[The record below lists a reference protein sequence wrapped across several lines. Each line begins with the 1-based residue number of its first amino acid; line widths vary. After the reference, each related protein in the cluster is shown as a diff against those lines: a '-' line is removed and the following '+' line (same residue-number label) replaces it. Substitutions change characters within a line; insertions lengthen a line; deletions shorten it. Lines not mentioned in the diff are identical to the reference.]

1 MHELSFLNW
10 KGYWLFSPSARPAG
24 SDLSSIPSHSSHQ
37 CPQTMSALSMS
48 NNILMG
54 CHPAHLVFPAF
65 ILRTR
70 THLALCLFHCWGLS
84 EPSPTFTEPQRQQC
98 YSLTQPSP
106 SLAVSPDLHL
116 LGAPPHC
123 PTGGSCFT
131 FAGGPA
137 CGFPV
142 LLPLWLPAQCPFLL
156 PLVTAFSFPLGS
168 SSPSS
173 QPLGLKRRW
182 VSPKL
187 QG

>member
-37 CPQTMSALSMS
+37 CPQTMSALSIS

-84 EPSPTFTEPQRQQC
+84 EPSPTFTEPPRQQC
-98 YSLTQPSP
+98 YTLTQPSP
-106 SLAVSPDLHL
+106 PLLSAQTSTSWGPLPTAPLAAAASLLQEGQPV
-116 LGAPPHC
+116 
-123 PTGGSCFT
+123 
-131 FAGGPA
+131 
-137 CGFPV
+137 GF
-142 LLPLWLPAQCPFLL
+142 Q
-156 PLVTAFSFPLGS
+156 FSFPYDYQ
-168 SSPSS
+168 PSVHFFF
-173 QPLGLKRRW
+173 LW
-182 VSPKL
+182 
-187 QG
+187 